1 MRDRRCPALHTGRR
15 RRPPMEAPRYLQHAK
30 PPSRTAGR
38 LHDERRYGVSMW
50 GLNPERRTV
59 RGACV
64 GSAGFRYPEGAWPML
79 RARLPRLRM
88 CTAMAVLAAS
98 SMFKDCEAARLQ
110 DLVAGGT
117 GFGQFPSG
125 ATDLRS
131 RAPVPVPPELQVPAE
146 DQQSLN
152 APLGLLQPRTGKVLA
167 KANLRAGPNLN
178 FAVRDVVEGRDR
190 DRGGRPKH
198 RRTVAE
204 DRKRFVDTSGAVG
217 IGCGDG
223 SGPVGAPM
231 PALPDPAS
239 VYVVSL
245 RAGQGAV
252 TVLRDHRKLSAAN
265 VCNRP
270 ALSSPLK
277 SYRRRLHRALRF
289 GGERP
294 E

>member
-1 MRDRRCPALHTGRR
+1 
-15 RRPPMEAPRYLQHAK
+15 MEAPRYLQHAK

-88 CTAMAVLAAS
+88 CTAMAALAAS

-131 RAPVPVPPELQVPAE
+131 RAPVPVPPVLRVPVE

-178 FAVRDVVEGRDR
+178 FAVRDVVEADTGIVVVGRSIDEQW
-190 DRGGRPKH
+190 
-198 RRTVAE
+198 AE

-252 TVLRDHRKLSAAN
+252 TGAGDR
-265 VCNRP
+265 
-270 ALSSPLK
+270 
-277 SYRRRLHRALRF
+277 
-289 GGERP
+289 ERIR
-294 E
+294 